1 MNKNLLLTS
10 LLLTSISISS
20 AVMAKA
26 PSWNNIGLGYIN
38 VDIDDTDFEPSG
50 FVLSGSHLLNDNVY
64 VHALYRSAE
73 DDLFGDDLEIS
84 TLNLGLGYRHSLNA
98 TTDLFGEVSYLNV
111 EAEFS
116 GQSEDENGYSLTV
129 GVKSVLIDN
138 LEGALSATRD
148 SLDGE
153 SETAINV
160 GLSYFLNEQF
170 SVGVGYSF
178 ADDAKILNVGV
189 RFHF

>member
-10 LLLTSISISS
+10 LLLTTISISS
-20 AVMAKA
+20 AAMAKA

-38 VDIDDTDFEPSG
+38 VDIDDTDYEPSG

-64 VHALYRSAE
+64 VHASYQSAE

-98 TTDLFGEVSYLNV
+98 TTDLFGQVSYLNA
-111 EAEFS
+111 EAEYS
-116 GQSEDENGYSLTV
+116 GQSEDENGYSLAI
-129 GVKSVLIDN
+129 GVKSMLIDN
-138 LEGALSATRD
+138 LEGGISATRV

-160 GLSYFLNEQF
+160 GLSYFINDQF
-170 SVGVGYSF
+170 SIGAGYSF
-178 ADDAKILNVGV
+178 ADDAKTLAVGV
-189 RFHF
+189 KVHF